1 MAVDVSYTFL
11 MSPQETLT
19 GADGA
24 TSPVVTFDAFNTRGR
39 LTASSTPPATK
50 VICKTIAL
58 SGGAYTLDLT
68 TETGTNGSA
77 IAGTG
82 LRVQLIRV
90 TNLGANAM
98 TFSEGASNGLALA
111 CGTFI
116 VPAGGT
122 VQMFLN
128 DAAPDIA
135 SGDRTID
142 VAGTGSQQ
150 FQLTVILG

>member
-1 MAVDVSYTFL
+1 MSVDATYNFL
-11 MSPQETLT
+11 LTPQETLT

-24 TSPVVTFDAFNTRGR
+24 TAPTIYFDAFNVSGR
-39 LTASSTPPATK
+39 LNADSTPPATK

-58 SGGAYTLDLT
+58 TAGAYTLDLT
-68 TETGTNGSA
+68 TETGTNGAA

-82 LRVQLIRV
+82 LRVQMIRV
-90 TNLGANAM
+90 RNNGANAM

-116 VPAGGT
+116 VPAGGI
-122 VQMFLN
+122 VQMYLN

-135 SGDRTID
+135 AGDRAID
-142 VAGTGSQQ
+142 VAGTTTQE
-150 FQLTVILG
+150 FELTIILG